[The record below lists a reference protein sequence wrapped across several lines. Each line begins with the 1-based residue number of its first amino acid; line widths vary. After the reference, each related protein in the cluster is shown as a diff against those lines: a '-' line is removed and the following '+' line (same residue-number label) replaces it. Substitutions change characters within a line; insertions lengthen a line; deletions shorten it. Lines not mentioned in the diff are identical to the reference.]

1 MGERW
6 PVNKQTVS
14 NSQIIVG
21 LEIGTS
27 KVCVAVGEVS
37 ENQVV
42 NIIGLGQAKSR
53 GVRKGEII
61 DVALAE
67 EDVRNA
73 IVEAEQVADVEIRSV
88 FLGVT
93 GSHIRGFNNT
103 GVHPVVSADREIT
116 TTDIQDVIKNAKA
129 INLPTDHS
137 VVHVI
142 RQHFRVDGQ
151 DGVLNPE
158 GMLGAKIEVDVHVVS
173 GRYNRL
179 QNPIRLVSGLH
190 LEVENISS
198 SALASSLAIHSM
210 EQKELGTLVIDL
222 GAGVTEYAVYSAGVI
237 KHTGVLAVGGDH
249 VSNDL
254 AYGLKVPLAR
264 AEQLK
269 IDHGSAV
276 IDPEAG
282 DREIDLSDDSLIPGR
297 QVNLGHMQKIMSM
310 RLQETFE
317 LIARDIGQAGLIEY
331 LRAGVVLCGGG
342 ARIPHITRLARDVF
356 NLPVAIGRA
365 STVSGIKNA
374 LDEPEFAT
382 SVGLIKFGVFQS
394 LANPRRA
401 GFGRAIRRQVAAFFG
416 R

>member
-1 MGERW
+1 VGERW

-103 GVHPVVSADREIT
+103 GVHPVVSADREIS

-137 VVHVI
+137 VVHSI

-198 SALASSLAIHSM
+198 SALASSLAILSM

-317 LIARDIGQAGLIEY
+317 LIARDIGQTGLIEY

-382 SVGLIKFGVFQS
+382 PVGLIKFGVFQS

>member
-1 MGERW
+1 MSD
-6 PVNKQTVS
+6 T
-14 NSQIIVG
+14 QIVVG

-37 ENQVV
+37 GGQSV

-73 IVEAEQVADVEIRSV
+73 IVEAEQVADVEIRSL

-116 TTDIQDVIKNAKA
+116 GDDIQDVIKNAKA

-179 QNPIRLVSGLH
+179 QNPIRLVNGLH
-190 LEVENISS
+190 LEVDDIAS
-198 SALASSLAIHSM
+198 SALASSLAILGT

-222 GAGVTEYAVYSAGVI
+222 GAGVTEYAVYSGGVI

-269 IDHGSAV
+269 IDHGSAMF
-276 IDPEAG
+276 DPDVG
-282 DREIDLSDDSLIPGR
+282 DREIDLSNDSLIPGR

-317 LIARDIGQAGLIEY
+317 LIAKDIGQAGLIEY

-342 ARIPHITRLARDVF
+342 ARIPHITKLARDVF
-356 NLPVAIGRA
+356 KLPVAIGRS
-365 STVSGIKNA
+365 STVSGVKNA
-374 LDEPEFAT
+374 LDEPEFAAP
-382 SVGLIKFGVFQS
+382 VGLIKFGAFQS
-394 LANPRRA
+394 QATPRRP
-401 GFGRAIRRQVAAFFG
+401 GISRVIRRQVAALFG

>member
-1 MGERW
+1 MY
-6 PVNKQTVS
+6 

-27 KVCVAVGEVS
+27 KVSVAVGEVS
-37 ENQVV
+37 ENKVV
-42 NIIGLGQAKSR
+42 NIIGIGQAKSR

-103 GVHPVVSADREIT
+103 GVHPVVSADREIS
-116 TTDIQDVIKNAKA
+116 TTDIQDVIKNARA

-137 VVHVI
+137 VVHSI

-151 DGVLNPE
+151 DGVQNPE

-198 SALASSLAIHSM
+198 SALASSLAVLGT

-269 IDHGSAV
+269 IDHGSAL

-282 DREIDLSDDSLIPGR
+282 NREIDLSDDSLIPGR
-297 QVNLGHMQKIMSM
+297 QVNLGHMHKIMSM
-310 RLQETFE
+310 RLRETFE

-342 ARIPHITRLARDVF
+342 ARTSHITGLARDVF

-394 LANPRRA
+394 QANPRRA
-401 GFGRAIRRQVAAFFG
+401 GFGRAIRQQVAALFG

>member
-1 MGERW
+1 MY
-6 PVNKQTVS
+6 

-27 KVCVAVGEVS
+27 KVSVAVGEVS
-37 ENQVV
+37 ENKVV
-42 NIIGLGQAKSR
+42 NIIGIGQAKSR

-103 GVHPVVSADREIT
+103 GVHPVVSADREIS
-116 TTDIQDVIKNAKA
+116 TTDIQDVIKNARA

-137 VVHVI
+137 VVHSI

-151 DGVLNPE
+151 DGVQNPE

-179 QNPIRLVSGLH
+179 QNPIRLVNGLH

-198 SALASSLAIHSM
+198 SALASSLAVLGT

-269 IDHGSAV
+269 IDHGSAL
-276 IDPEAG
+276 IDPEDG
-282 DREIDLSDDSLIPGR
+282 NREIDLSEDSLIPGR

-310 RLQETFE
+310 RLRETFE
-317 LIARDIGQAGLIEY
+317 LITRDIGQAGLIEY

-342 ARIPHITRLARDVF
+342 ARTTHITGLARDVF

-394 LANPRRA
+394 QANPRRA
-401 GFGRAIRRQVAAFFG
+401 GFGRAIRQQVAALFG

>member
-1 MGERW
+1 
-6 PVNKQTVS
+6 VS
-14 NSQIIVG
+14 DTQIIVG

-37 ENQVV
+37 GGQSV
-42 NIIGLGQAKSR
+42 NIIGLGQSKSR
-53 GVRKGEII
+53 GVRKGEIV

-73 IVEAEQVADVEIRSV
+73 IVEAEQAADVEIRSV

-116 TTDIQDVIKNAKA
+116 GDDIQDVIKNAKA

-179 QNPIRLVSGLH
+179 QNPIRLVNGLH
-190 LEVENISS
+190 LEVDDIASS
-198 SALASSLAIHSM
+198 SLASSLAILGT

-222 GAGVTEYAVYSAGVI
+222 GAGVTEYAVYSGGVI

-254 AYGLKVPLAR
+254 AYGLKIPLSR
-264 AEQLK
+264 AEKIK
-269 IDHGSAV
+269 IDHGSAM
-276 IDPEAG
+276 IDPDAG
-282 DREIDLSDDSLIPGR
+282 DREIDLSNDSLIPGR

-317 LIARDIGQAGLIEY
+317 LIAKDIGQAGLIEY

-342 ARIPHITRLARDVF
+342 ARIPHITKLARDVF
-356 NLPVAIGRA
+356 KLPVAIGRS
-365 STVSGIKNA
+365 STVSGVKNA
-374 LDEPEFAT
+374 LDEPEFAAP
-382 SVGLIKFGVFQS
+382 VGLIKFGAFQS
-394 LANPRRA
+394 QATPRRP
-401 GFGRAIRRQVAAFFG
+401 GISRVIRRQVAALFG

>member
-1 MGERW
+1 VAERW
-6 PVNKQTVS
+6 PVNKQTVY

-27 KVCVAVGEVS
+27 KVSVAVGEVS
-37 ENQVV
+37 ENKVV
-42 NIIGLGQAKSR
+42 NIIGIGQAKSR

-103 GVHPVVSADREIT
+103 GVHPVVSADREIS
-116 TTDIQDVIKNAKA
+116 TTDIQDVIKNARA

-137 VVHVI
+137 VVHSI

-151 DGVLNPE
+151 DGVQNPE

-198 SALASSLAIHSM
+198 SALASSLAVLGT

-269 IDHGSAV
+269 IDHGSAL

-282 DREIDLSDDSLIPGR
+282 NREIDLSDDSLIPGR
-297 QVNLGHMQKIMSM
+297 QVNLGHMHKIMSM
-310 RLQETFE
+310 RLRETFE

-342 ARIPHITRLARDVF
+342 ARTSHITGLARDVF

-394 LANPRRA
+394 QANPRRA
-401 GFGRAIRRQVAAFFG
+401 GFGRAIRQQVAALFG

>member
-1 MGERW
+1 
-6 PVNKQTVS
+6 
-14 NSQIIVG
+14 
-21 LEIGTS
+21 
-27 KVCVAVGEVS
+27 
-37 ENQVV
+37 
-42 NIIGLGQAKSR
+42 
-53 GVRKGEII
+53 
-61 DVALAE
+61 
-67 EDVRNA
+67 
-73 IVEAEQVADVEIRSV
+73 VADVEIRSV

-93 GSHIRGFNNT
+93 GSHVRGFNNT

-116 TTDIQDVIKNAKA
+116 GADIQDVIKNAKA

-179 QNPIRLVSGLH
+179 QNPIRLVNGLH
-190 LEVENISS
+190 LEVDNISS
-198 SALASSLAIHSM
+198 SALASSLAILGM

-264 AEQLK
+264 AEQIK

-276 IDPEAG
+276 IDPEAL
-282 DREIDLSDDSLIPGR
+282 DRKVCLSDDSLIPGR
-297 QVNLGHMQKIMSM
+297 QINVGHMQKIMSM
-310 RLQETFE
+310 RLQETLE
-317 LIARDIGQAGLIEY
+317 LIAKDIGRAGLIEY
-331 LRAGVVLCGGG
+331 LRAGVILCGGG

-356 NLPVAIGRA
+356 KLPVAIGRA
-365 STVSGIKNA
+365 STVSGVKNA

-382 SVGLIKFGVFQS
+382 PVGLIKFGAFQAKAS
-394 LANPRRA
+394 PRR
-401 GFGRAIRRQVAAFFG
+401 GGIGRVIRRQVAALFG

>member
-1 MGERW
+1 MY
-6 PVNKQTVS
+6 

-27 KVCVAVGEVS
+27 KVSVAVGEVS
-37 ENQVV
+37 ENKVV
-42 NIIGLGQAKSR
+42 NIIGIGQAKSR

-103 GVHPVVSADREIT
+103 GVHPVVSADREIS
-116 TTDIQDVIKNAKA
+116 TTDIQDVIKNARA

-137 VVHVI
+137 VVHSI

-151 DGVLNPE
+151 DGVQNPE

-198 SALASSLAIHSM
+198 SALASSLAVLGT

-269 IDHGSAV
+269 IDHGSAL

-282 DREIDLSDDSLIPGR
+282 NREIDLSDDSLIPGR
-297 QVNLGHMQKIMSM
+297 QVNLGHMHKIMSM
-310 RLQETFE
+310 RLRETFE

-342 ARIPHITRLARDVF
+342 ARTSHITGLARDVF

-394 LANPRRA
+394 QANPRRA
-401 GFGRAIRRQVAAFFG
+401 RFGRAIRQQVAALFG

>member
-1 MGERW
+1 MY
-6 PVNKQTVS
+6 

-27 KVCVAVGEVS
+27 KVSVAVGEVS
-37 ENQVV
+37 ENKVV
-42 NIIGLGQAKSR
+42 NIIGIGQAKSR

-103 GVHPVVSADREIT
+103 GVHPVVSADREIS
-116 TTDIQDVIKNAKA
+116 TTDIQDVIKNARA

-137 VVHVI
+137 VVHSI

-151 DGVLNPE
+151 DGVQNPE

-198 SALASSLAIHSM
+198 SALASSLAVLGT

-269 IDHGSAV
+269 IDHGSAL

-282 DREIDLSDDSLIPGR
+282 NREIDLSDDSLIPGR

-310 RLQETFE
+310 RLRETFE
-317 LIARDIGQAGLIEY
+317 LIARDIGLAGLIEY

-342 ARIPHITRLARDVF
+342 ARTSHITGLARDVF

-394 LANPRRA
+394 QANPRRA
-401 GFGRAIRRQVAAFFG
+401 RFGRAIRQQVAALFG

>member
-198 SALASSLAIHSM
+198 SALASSLAILSM

-276 IDPEAG
+276 IDPGAG

-365 STVSGIKNA
+365 STVRGIKNA

-382 SVGLIKFGVFQS
+382 PVGLIKFGVFQS
-394 LANPRRA
+394 QANPRRA

>member
-1 MGERW
+1 M
-6 PVNKQTVS
+6 S
-14 NSQIIVG
+14 DSQIIVG

-37 ENQVV
+37 GSQAV

-53 GVRKGEII
+53 GVRKGEVI

-73 IVEAEQVADVEIRSV
+73 IVEAEQVADVEIRSLY
-88 FLGVT
+88 LGVT
-93 GSHIRGFNNT
+93 GSHVRGFNNT

-116 TTDIQDVIKNAKA
+116 GDDIQDVIKNSKA

-179 QNPIRLVSGLH
+179 QNPIRLVNGLH
-190 LEVENISS
+190 MEVDDIAS
-198 SALASSLAIHSM
+198 SALASSLAVLGT

-237 KHTGVLAVGGDH
+237 NHTGALAVGGDH

-264 AEQLK
+264 AEQIK
-269 IDHGSAV
+269 IDHGSAL
-276 IDPEAG
+276 IDPEAR
-282 DREIDLSDDSLIPGR
+282 DLTIDLSDDSLIPGR
-297 QVNLGHMQKIMSM
+297 QVNLGHLQKIMSM
-310 RLQETFE
+310 RLQETLE
-317 LIARDIGQAGLIEY
+317 LIAKDIGQAGLIEY

-342 ARIPHITRLARDVF
+342 ARIPNITKLARDVF
-356 NLPVAIGRA
+356 NLPVAIGRS
-365 STVSGIKNA
+365 STVSGVKNA

-382 SVGLIKFGVFQS
+382 PVGLIKFGAFQ
-394 LANPRRA
+394 AQAAPRRA
-401 GFGRAIRRQVAAFFG
+401 GFGRVIRRQVAALFG

>member
-1 MGERW
+1 MY
-6 PVNKQTVS
+6 

-27 KVCVAVGEVS
+27 KVSVAVGEVS
-37 ENQVV
+37 ENKVV
-42 NIIGLGQAKSR
+42 NIIGIGQAKSR

-103 GVHPVVSADREIT
+103 GVHPVVSADREIS
-116 TTDIQDVIKNAKA
+116 TTDIQDVIKNARA

-137 VVHVI
+137 VVHSI

-151 DGVLNPE
+151 DGVQNPE

-198 SALASSLAIHSM
+198 SALASSLAVLGT

-269 IDHGSAV
+269 IDHGSAL

-282 DREIDLSDDSLIPGR
+282 EPRDRPVRRQLDPGPAGQPRAHAENHVDALAGDLRVDRQRYWPGGADRVPPGGCGALWRRRAHLAYHRTGAGRVQSPGR
-297 QVNLGHMQKIMSM
+297 HRPGQH
-310 RLQETFE
+310 REWHQER
-317 LIARDIGQAGLIEY
+317 AR
-331 LRAGVVLCGGG
+331 RAGVRHPGG
-342 ARIPHITRLARDVF
+342 ADQVWG
-356 NLPVAIGRA
+356 LPVTGQPA
-365 STVSGIKNA
+365 
-374 LDEPEFAT
+374 
-382 SVGLIKFGVFQS
+382 
-394 LANPRRA
+394 PRRVWPGDPAA
-401 GFGRAIRRQVAAFFG
+401 GRRTFWPLRRQVKQ
-416 R
+416 

>member
-1 MGERW
+1 
-6 PVNKQTVS
+6 VY

-27 KVCVAVGEVS
+27 KVSVAVGEVS
-37 ENQVV
+37 ENKVV
-42 NIIGLGQAKSR
+42 NIIGIGQAKSR

-103 GVHPVVSADREIT
+103 GVHPVVSADREIS
-116 TTDIQDVIKNAKA
+116 TTDIQDVIKNARA

-137 VVHVI
+137 VVHSI

-151 DGVLNPE
+151 DGVQNPE

-198 SALASSLAIHSM
+198 SALASSLAVLGT

-269 IDHGSAV
+269 IDHGSAL

-282 DREIDLSDDSLIPGR
+282 NREIDLSDDSLIPGR

-310 RLQETFE
+310 RLRETFE

-342 ARIPHITRLARDVF
+342 ARTSHITGLARDVF

-394 LANPRRA
+394 QANPRRA
-401 GFGRAIRRQVAAFFG
+401 GFGRAIRQQVAALFG

>member
-1 MGERW
+1 MY
-6 PVNKQTVS
+6 

-27 KVCVAVGEVS
+27 KVSVAVGEVS
-37 ENQVV
+37 ENKVV
-42 NIIGLGQAKSR
+42 NIIGIGQAKSR

-103 GVHPVVSADREIT
+103 GVHPVVSADREIS
-116 TTDIQDVIKNAKA
+116 TTDIQDVIKNARA

-137 VVHVI
+137 VVHSI

-151 DGVLNPE
+151 DGVQNPE

-198 SALASSLAIHSM
+198 SALASSLAVLGT

-269 IDHGSAV
+269 IDHGSAL

-282 DREIDLSDDSLIPGR
+282 NREIDLSDDSLIPGR

-310 RLQETFE
+310 RLRETFE

-342 ARIPHITRLARDVF
+342 ARTSHITGLARDVF

-394 LANPRRA
+394 QANPRRA
-401 GFGRAIRRQVAAFFG
+401 RFGRAIRQQVAALFG

>member
-103 GVHPVVSADREIT
+103 GVHPVVSADREIS

-198 SALASSLAIHSM
+198 SALASSLAILSM

-374 LDEPEFAT
+374 LDELEFAT
-382 SVGLIKFGVFQS
+382 PVGLIKFGVFQS